1 MPSFSVDCGLTFE
14 AAFLT
19 RHEQEQMTRH
29 RLETYWNKYFPTIM
43 PKEVILNQQEP
54 SFEWVN
60 DNDLGEILEEVFE
73 IGYIV
78 PFIESLKQFLSIKEV
93 YEAVLLNFQSNNVT
107 SPSNNNYCDVWDGH
121 YIKEHSY
128 YIEHCGRILCFQ
140 VYMDE
145 FEPANPLGSKKSKH
159 KVSVFY
165 WQLMNLPPML
175 RSSLRS
181 IQLLG
186 IVSSDLLK
194 SRGVDVFLKPFID
207 DLLILRDGHTFTI
220 RNEESKWF
228 GILLHFVGD
237 MPASNFV
244 GGFKEG
250 VGFAKL
256 PCRSCMI
263 VRTDLETIHHE
274 SDCILRNQ
282 IMHEQQVL
290 QIENA
295 AEISQAAKDTM
306 SSNYG
311 INRRSPFDR
320 LGYFDSTRCFM
331 HDLMHVVPEGVLN
344 DCSGLLLQNL
354 ILDPAIKLNLVEVN
368 RKISTLK
375 SGREFTVPPQIR
387 LNEVLE
393 LKKLSFSSSEMMSLS
408 MCLPIVLADY
418 VSIDNPHFANY
429 LLLLEIIS
437 SLQCYS
443 FQDKDLVLLATNIEM
458 HNRNHVLL
466 YPKNVDSAGKAI
478 TPKFHTLLH
487 FASQIRLFGPPRCWW
502 CFRYESKN
510 ARFKK
515 VMRRNCNFRN
525 VPYTFATNH
534 QKLMSLDIKQDG
546 QGAFLSSNLE
556 NFKVHV
562 KHSPIELQYAS
573 WWHKCS
579 NKDEF
584 PHDLKFQT
592 LQTLRITGRICKA
605 GTVFL
610 RHLQSCES
618 QPVFFRISEAILLT
632 GKTFLVMEEMETMY
646 FDQERFCFI
655 AIPLQIHV
663 VISRDNLEFAAPLH
677 SFFYNNQLLVR
688 PNYYHMLC

>member
-1 MPSFSVDCGLTFE
+1 MQSFSVDCHPVFE
-14 AAFLT
+14 AAFLA
-19 RHEQEQMTRH
+19 RHQQEQMTRH
-29 RLETYWNKYFPTIM
+29 RLETNWNNYFPTIM

-60 DNDLGEILEEVFE
+60 DNDLGEILQEIFE

-78 PFIESLKQFLSIKEV
+78 PFKESLKQFLSIKEV
-93 YEAVLLNFQSNNVT
+93 YEAVLLSFQSNNVIT
-107 SPSNNNYCDVWDGH
+107 PPSNNNYCDVWDGH
-121 YIKEHSY
+121 YIKEHNY
-128 YIEHCGRILCFQ
+128 YIEHCGRIICFQ

-165 WQLMNLPPML
+165 WQIMNLPPML

-207 DLLILRDGHTFTI
+207 DLLLLRDGLTFNI
-220 RNEESKWF
+220 GNEERKWF
-228 GILLHFVGD
+228 GILLHFIGD

-250 VGFAKL
+250 VGFARL

-274 SDCILRNQ
+274 SDCILRNN
-282 IMHEQQVL
+282 IIYGQQVL
-290 QIENA
+290 EIENA
-295 AEISQAAKDTM
+295 AEISQAAKDTV
-306 SSNYG
+306 SINYG

-320 LGYFDSTRCFM
+320 LGYFDSTKCFM
-331 HDLMHVVPEGVLN
+331 HDLMHVIPEGVLN
-344 DCSGLLLQNL
+344 HCSALLLRHL
-354 ILDPAIKLNLVEVN
+354 ILDPVIKLSLNDVN

-375 SGREFTVPPQIR
+375 SDREFTVSPQIR
-387 LNEVLE
+387 LNEILE
-393 LKKLSFSSSEMMSLS
+393 LKKLSFSSSEMMSFS
-408 MCLPIVLADY
+408 MCLPIVLADF
-418 VSIDNPHFANY
+418 VSIDNPYFANY

-466 YPKNVDSAGKAI
+466 YPTNVDSASKAI
-478 TPKFHTLLH
+478 TPKLHTLIH
-487 FASQIRLFGPPRCWW
+487 FPSQIRLFGPPRYSW

-525 VPYTFATNH
+525 VPYTFATSH

-546 QGAFLSSNLE
+546 QGTFLSSNLE
-556 NFKVHV
+556 TFTVHV

-573 WWHKCS
+573 WWNKCCNTLS
-579 NKDEF
+579 
-584 PHDLKFQT
+584 PVRGLKFG
-592 LQTLRITGRICKA
+592 L
-605 GTVFL
+605 
-610 RHLQSCES
+610 
-618 QPVFFRISEAILLT
+618 
-632 GKTFLVMEEMETMY
+632 
-646 FDQERFCFI
+646 
-655 AIPLQIHV
+655 
-663 VISRDNLEFAAPLH
+663 
-677 SFFYNNQLLVR
+677 
-688 PNYYHMLC
+688 